1 MENKKLISIL
11 IPAYNEQENLPLI
24 YQKIKENIACLQN
37 EYDFEII
44 FIDDGSTDE
53 TEKILIDLSNQDK
66 NVKYIQ
72 FSRNFGKEAAISAG
86 LDLAS
91 GCAVLMIDA
100 DLQHPAELIP
110 EFIKKWQAGADV
122 VVGVRDKN
130 NGEGWVKKY
139 GAILFY
145 KIMELI
151 GETRIIPRATDYRLL
166 DRRVVLSFRRFTEH
180 ERIARGLIDWL
191 GFKRDYV
198 YFEASPRLNGRVAYD
213 KIKLFRL
220 AFHSLISHSTFP
232 LKFAGYLGII
242 ITLVFGSFGFILFL
256 SKYILHS
263 DFAKSFSGS
272 SLLAILN
279 IFLIGVVLTCLGLIA
294 LYVANIRSEVANRPT
309 YVIRK
314 KNFKKED

>member
-24 YQKIKENIACLQN
+24 YQKVKENIFSFQN
-37 EYDFEII
+37 DYNFEII
-44 FIDDGSTDE
+44 FIDDGSTDK
-53 TEKILIDLSNQDK
+53 TEKTLEDLVSQDSI
-66 NVKYIQ
+66 VKYIQ
-72 FSRNFGKEAAISAG
+72 FSRNFGKESAISAG

-91 GCAVLMIDA
+91 GYAVLMIDA

-122 VVGVRDKN
+122 VVGVRNKN

-145 KIMELI
+145 KIMDFI
-151 GETRIIPRATDYRLL
+151 GETKITPRATDYRLL
-166 DRRVVLSFRRFTEH
+166 DRKVVLSFRKFTEH

-191 GFKRDYV
+191 GFRRDYV
-198 YFEASPRLNGRVAYD
+198 YFEASPRLNGRAAYD

-220 AFHSLISHSTFP
+220 AFNSLVAHSTFP
-232 LKFAGYLGII
+232 LKLAGYLGVI
-242 ITLVFGSFGFILFL
+242 ITLSFGCFGFILFV
-256 SKYILHS
+256 SKYILDN
-263 DFAKSFSGS
+263 DFAKSFSGTG
-272 SLLAILN
+272 LLAILI
-279 IFLIGVVLTCLGLIA
+279 IFLIGVVLTCLGLVAMYI
-294 LYVANIRSEVANRPT
+294 ANIRSEVANRPT

-314 KNFKKED
+314 KSFKIDD

>member
-24 YQKIKENIACLQN
+24 CKKIKDNIFPLQN
-37 EYDFEII
+37 DYNFEII
-44 FIDDGSTDE
+44 FIDDGSIDN
-53 TEKILIDLSNQDK
+53 TEKVLENMARQ
-66 NVKYIQ
+66 NETVKYIQ
-72 FSRNFGKEAAISAG
+72 LSRNFGKEAAISAG

-91 GCAVLMIDA
+91 GSAVLMIDA

-122 VVGVRDKN
+122 VVGIRNKN

-145 KIMELI
+145 KIMDFI
-151 GETRIIPRATDYRLL
+151 GETKIIPRATDFRLL
-166 DRRVVLSFRRFTEH
+166 DRKVVLAFRKFTEH
-180 ERIARGLIDWL
+180 ERMARGLIDWL

-198 YFEASPRLNGRVAYD
+198 YFEANPRLNGRAAYD

-220 AFHSLISHSTFP
+220 AFNSLIAHSTFP
-232 LKFAGYLGII
+232 LKFAGYLGVI
-242 ITLVFGSFGFILFL
+242 ITLSFGSFGFILFI
-256 SKYILHS
+256 SKYILQS
-263 DFAKSFSGS
+263 DFSKSFSGTA
-272 SLLAILN
+272 LLAILI
-279 IFLIGVVLTCLGLIA
+279 IFLIGMVLACLGLVS
-294 LYVANIRSEVANRPT
+294 LYIANIKSEVANWPT

-314 KNFKKED
+314 KNFKIDD

>member
-24 YQKIKENIACLQN
+24 YEKIKKNIACLQN

-44 FIDDGSTDE
+44 FIDDGSTDQ
-53 TEKILIDLSNQDK
+53 TEKILTDLSNQDK

-220 AFHSLISHSTFP
+220 AFNSLVAHSTFP

-242 ITLVFGSFGFILFL
+242 ITLSFGSFGFILFL
-256 SKYILHS
+256 SKYILYS
-263 DFAKSFSGS
+263 DFAKSFSGTG
-272 SLLAILN
+272 LLAILI

-294 LYVANIRSEVANRPT
+294 LYIANIRSEVANRPT

-314 KNFKKED
+314 KNFKKQD